1 MKKIFI
7 GLLVLTMCACSLNL
21 AGNPKDKVKEF
32 LDKYKNQDA
41 DVLNDLDEIISSE
54 YKGDNKD
61 RYKTLMI
68 NQYKDMEYDIVDEVI
83 EDKKA
88 IVTVDIKVYD
98 YSKALEYSN
107 NYLSK
112 HIRSISAVS
121 SSIA

>member
-98 YSKALEYSN
+98 YSKAL
-107 NYLSK
+107 
-112 HIRSISAVS
+112 VS
-121 SSIA
+121 EKEWEEQEPYIVSF